1 MKKLYISK
9 KDRKIFGV
17 CGGIGETY
25 DIDPT
30 LIRLIVVFLC
40 LASWIIPL
48 LLTYPQNNQAKAQPP
63 ALKTGYIKWQRKTG
77 KRRSP

>member
-17 CGGIGETY
+17 CGGIGQTY

-40 LASWIIPL
+40 IATAIIPVV
-48 LLTYPQNNQAKAQPP
+48 LTYLAAWFIVPEKP
-63 ALKTGYIKWQRKTG
+63 AE
-77 KRRSP
+77 